1 MRCRIA
7 VLGALAAG
15 VCGCAS
21 YDEIIAPARAAYAIG
36 DYAEAER
43 VLAPYAE
50 EDGKDRPAFLCERAL
65 PQLAQGKLR
74 DATEGLRAARDQF
87 DRHEQKLATEWIG
100 SLLVD
105 DTVIAYPGEDYE
117 KILIRVVLALADLLG
132 ARKDAAAYANQVIL
146 KRQEIIDR
154 SPEVDG
160 NKIKASYKDL
170 GIGRYLVG
178 LLAEEAFNQGEARRN
193 YRELVALEPAFA
205 YGPEDLER
213 AETRAPSERG
223 NGVLYVFCFVDRGPF
238 KVQVEHEPST
248 MAMHMV
254 WIMGSLIGQ
263 KLVTPSIVPVKV
275 PGLFFPERT
284 IEDVE
289 VASAAGPAR
298 PTSELLSVQDA
309 AGQQFDI
316 VRDWIVA
323 KAFLRRLVKKAVVET
338 GKRVVQHQQKGDKR
352 RMSDA
357 QVATE
362 VGAFLVGAIWEAIE
376 SADTR
381 CWSLL
386 PASIQA
392 VRLELP
398 EGEHAIRLTPRWRGH
413 AAGRPVEAPVIIED
427 GRNAYCLAIFPTS
440 RAAPAVIVSQP
451 LFASQ
456 AQ

>member
-1 MRCRIA
+1 MRYRVA

-43 VLAPYAE
+43 VLAPYADE
-50 EDGKDRPAFLCERAL
+50 RGKDRPAFLCERAL
-65 PQLAQGKLR
+65 PQLARGRLGE
-74 DATEGLRAARDQF
+74 ATAGLRVARDQF
-87 DRHEQKLATEWIG
+87 DLQEQKLAAEWIG

-132 ARKDAAAYANQVIL
+132 ARTDAAAYANQIIL

-154 SPEVDG
+154 SPEVEG
-160 NKIKASYKDL
+160 RKIKASYKDL

-178 LLAEEAFNQGEARRN
+178 LLAEEAFEQGDAQRN
-193 YRELVALEPAFA
+193 YRELVELEPQFA

-223 NGVLYVFCFVDRGPF
+223 DGVLYVFCFVDRGPF
-238 KVQVEHEPST
+238 KVEVEHMPST

-275 PGLFFPERT
+275 PDLVFPERT

-289 VASAAGPAR
+289 VAAAGGPAR
-298 PTSELLSVQDA
+298 PTSELLSVQA
-309 AGQQFDI
+309 AAAQEYDS

-323 KAFLRRLVKKAVVET
+323 KAFLRRIVKKAVVET
-338 GKRVVQHQQKGDKR
+338 GKRVVQHQQKDDRR
-352 RMSDA
+352 RMSDS

-362 VGAFLVGAIWEAIE
+362 VGAFLVGLIWEAIE
-376 SADTR
+376 AADTR

-398 EGEHAIRLTPRWRGH
+398 EGVHSIRLTPRWRGYP
-413 AAGRPVEAPVIIED
+413 AGPPADARVTIED

-440 RAAPAVIVSQP
+440 RATPAVIVSQP

-456 AQ
+456 AE